1 MVSPLQSNSNAELQD
16 DKSIS
21 NFGDLALRPD
31 IRPELLVR
39 LSGKLQV
46 TLDIQLL
53 LAAFFTEMQ
62 AAVLV
67 DGLVFINQDKGL
79 ELQQGKTA
87 AHTVS
92 YKLQT
97 KQWVLGEIIFHRSTR
112 FREHELA
119 NIEGLLSTLVYPMRN
134 GLTHQQA
141 LSTSCHDALT
151 NMGSRVAFD
160 HAINRE
166 IAMAQQH
173 QLALTLLVIE
183 LDGLQAINSQ
193 YGHSISDQILT
204 ETANII
210 QRQFG
215 PTDLCCRYDSE
226 KFVVLSSTL
235 SRAAALIVAEQIVQ
249 QIPRLEIDNTTQ
261 PIATR
266 VGCVELQN
274 RETSESLLQGAMK
287 DMHRISLHD
296 DRHAA
301 DATAATDEAMLPCR

>member
-53 LAAFFTEMQ
+53 LAAFFSEMQ

-67 DGLVFINQDKGL
+67 DGLVFINQDRGL
-79 ELQQGKTA
+79 EVQQGKTA

-119 NIEGLLSTLVYPMRN
+119 NIEGLLSTLVYPLRN

-141 LSTSCHDALT
+141 LATSCQDTLT
-151 NMGSRVAFD
+151 SLVSRVAFNR
-160 HAINRE
+160 AIDRE
-166 IAMAQQH
+166 IAIARQH
-173 QLALTLLVIE
+173 QIPLILTCID
-183 LDGLQAINSQ
+183 LDGLESICNQ
-193 YGHSISDQILT
+193 YGHNISDQILC

-210 QRQFG
+210 QRHVD
-215 PTDLCCRYDSE
+215 PTDLCCRFD
-226 KFVVLSSTL
+226 KDTFVILSSVSTITQQ
-235 SRAAALIVAEQIVQ
+235 RQIAEHIVSQV
-249 QIPRLEIDNTTQ
+249 PRIEKDNTTS
-261 PIATR
+261 PVATR
-266 VGCVELQN
+266 VACTELQDGD
-274 RETSESLLQGAMK
+274 TAESLLQRTENGLQRDSGSDDECIESTADTRKAM
-287 DMHRISLHD
+287 
-296 DRHAA
+296 A
-301 DATAATDEAMLPCR
+301 PCR